1 MYKLTV
7 RDTQQPFPN
16 DPKQISEAK
25 QGIILANKRGHKVNT
40 PISKLPLCVG
50 RVFLYELNTLTF
62 MAADFLPRAVEYSI
76 YQAVCILRYVF
87 YVTGRQRVNKV
98 RCKF

>member
-50 RVFLYELNTLTF
+50 SFSYELNTLTF
-62 MAADFLPRAVEYSI
+62 MVAVDFLPRAVNI
-76 YQAVCILRYVF
+76 PFIKRCGLRYVLC
-87 YVTGRQRVNKV
+87 YWEY
-98 RCKF
+98 